1 MCGIYGICKFRIDEH
16 NFIKELNKMQHRGPD
31 GFGVWKSNDGETML
45 GHRRLAIIDPASRSD
60 QPMTFDDRYVIVF
73 NGEIYNYIELR
84 KSLEAEGIVF
94 YTESDTEVLL
104 KFIIHKGTAA
114 LSLLNGMWSFVI
126 YNALEKSFF
135 ISRDR
140 IGKKPLYYVH
150 NGDRLAFSSE
160 MKNLLCYLDKVE
172 YDKEFIDFS
181 VNNMFESEASEKT
194 IYQGMKKFP
203 SGSYATFKDGQ
214 LQIARYYFPQQL
226 LLQKNTSRSFDEASQ
241 QFNELFQSSCRLRM
255 RSDVPVGSA
264 LSGGIDSGFVVSTLA
279 QLGFAKNGS
288 YKALISSFPGSH
300 LDETSGAL
308 CTAENAGVAAEPI
321 SVNPDI
327 NPDHILKAVY
337 DFEEIAGTSPIPF
350 FQLYNAFR
358 QRKVVVTL
366 DGHGADE
373 LFGGYSFDLYSK
385 LKDDFPNLFEMQN
398 TLNSIDKMYGF
409 NNHIGLRNAWP
420 HFKSELLKKIKAKKL
435 LSVFEKEQYFKA
447 TLLQSTFYGILP
459 TLLRNYDKYSM
470 AAGVEIRMPF
480 LDYRIIEFAFTLPN
494 KYRLKRG
501 LTKAIV
507 RNAAKGIVPGKIIS
521 NKVKTGWNSPMGEW
535 FAGEWKEWLLDEV
548 ASLGFKNCELIDHAK
563 ILNSIKKFYNNSQD
577 HNSGQHLWI
586 QLQPYLIEKA
596 NLNFG

>member
-31 GFGVWKSNDGETML
+31 GFGVWKSREGEIML
-45 GHRRLAIIDPASRSD
+45 GHRRLAIIDTASRSD
-60 QPMTFDDRYVIVF
+60 QPMSFDGRHVIVF

-84 KSLEAEGIVF
+84 KSLESEGIVF
-94 YTESDTEVLL
+94 FTKSDTEVLL
-104 KFIIHKGTAA
+104 KLIIHKGTAA

-126 YNALEKSFF
+126 YDALEKSFF

-140 IGKKPLYYVH
+140 IGKKPFYYVH
-150 NGDRLAFSSE
+150 DGDRFAFSSE
-160 MKNLLCYLDKVE
+160 MKNLLCYLDNVE

-181 VNNMFESEASEKT
+181 VNNMFQSEVSEKT
-194 IYQGMKKFP
+194 IFKGIKKFP
-203 SGSYATFKDGQ
+203 SGCYAIFKDGQ
-214 LQIARYYFPQQL
+214 LQITRYYFPDQL
-226 LLQKNTSRSFDEASQ
+226 LLQKTNHRSFEEATQ
-241 QFNELFQSSCRLRM
+241 QLNELFHSSCKLRM
-255 RSDVPVGSA
+255 RSDVPAGSA
-264 LSGGIDSGFVVSTLA
+264 LSGGIDSGFVISTLA

-300 LDETSGAL
+300 LDETADAL
-308 CTAENAGVAAEPI
+308 CTAKNAGVAAEPI
-321 SVNPDI
+321 AVNPDI

-337 DFEEIAGTSPIPF
+337 DFEEISGTSPIPF
-350 FQLYNAFR
+350 FQLYQAFR
-358 QRKVVVTL
+358 QRNVVVTL

-373 LFGGYSFDLYSK
+373 LFGGYTFDLYSK
-385 LKDDFPNLFEMQN
+385 LKDDFPNLFEMRD
-398 TLNSIDKMYGF
+398 TLHSINKMYGF
-409 NNHIGLRNAWP
+409 NNDIRLQDAWP
-420 HFKSELLKKIKAKKL
+420 HFKGELLKKIKAKKI

-494 KYRLKRG
+494 KYKLRG
-501 LTKAIV
+501 GLSKAIV
-507 RNAAKGIVPGKIIS
+507 RNAAKRIVPEKILS
-521 NKVKTGWNSPMGEW
+521 NKIKTGWNSPMGEW
-535 FAGEWKEWLLDEV
+535 FAGPWKEWLFDEV
-548 ASLGFKNCELIDHAK
+548 ASQGFRNCDLIDQTK
-563 ILNSIKKFYNNSQD
+563 IQNNIKKFYDNGQD
-577 HNSGQHLWI
+577 HNSGQDLWI